1 MFGAG
6 KNERSKK
13 VQKKE
18 DKKTN
23 EPWSTATFCRK
34 IMSHQAV
41 KALSPSAQHLK
52 RCLRDGR
59 GEGSSGLLSGV
70 AGPAWFPSRSP
81 LDGLPGEGV
90 RFQGARQRGPFSSGD
105 S

>member
-1 MFGAG
+1 
-6 KNERSKK
+6 
-13 VQKKE
+13 
-18 DKKTN
+18 
-23 EPWSTATFCRK
+23 
-34 IMSHQAV
+34 MSHQAV
-41 KALSPSAQHLK
+41 KALSSSTQHLK

-59 GEGSSGLLSGV
+59 GEGSSGLLRGV
-70 AGPAWFPSRSP
+70 AGPARFPSRSL